1 MKSDSSLS
9 ELTHARGGSSDGVVL
24 LADLAGR
31 LLDTARAHASQRAAE
46 TISSGPSMRATV
58 IALAAGAELAEH
70 ESPPAATL
78 QVISGQARLHT
89 AALAWLLHD
98 GEIVTIPPER
108 HALSAITDTVVLLT
122 VALH

>member
-1 MKSDSSLS
+1 VTNVSSPV
-9 ELTHARGGSSDGVVL
+9 EKTQGRPGCSDGVVL

-31 LLDTARAHASQRAAE
+31 LLDTAREHASQRAAE
-46 TISSGPSMRATV
+46 TINSGPSMRATV

-89 AALAWLLHD
+89 AGQEWLLHD
-98 GEIVTIPPER
+98 GEVVAIPPER
-108 HALSAITDTVVLLT
+108 HALSAITDAVVLLT